1 MTDKQEAAARKLAE
15 KARKRALSNE
25 RDALKGVEKLR
36 PLFRGSDASVIDY
49 CGKQIQR
56 ILDGRRIDHDGRDI
70 VQLRESRAAR
80 LRTVELR
87 KGNA

>member
-1 MTDKQEAAARKLAE
+1 MTDKQEAAARALAE
-15 KARKRALSNE
+15 KARKRALANE
-25 RDALKGVEKLR
+25 REALKAVDKLR
-36 PLFRGSDASVIDY
+36 PLFRGSDESVIDY

-70 VQLRESRAAR
+70 IQLRESRAAR
-80 LRTVELR
+80 LRGVELR